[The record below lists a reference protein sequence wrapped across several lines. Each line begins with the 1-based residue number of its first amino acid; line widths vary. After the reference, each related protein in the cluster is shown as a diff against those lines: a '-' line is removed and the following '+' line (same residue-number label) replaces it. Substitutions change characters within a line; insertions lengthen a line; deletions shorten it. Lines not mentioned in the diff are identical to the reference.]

1 MRVYSLPVLATTALA
16 VPYADYILAP
26 SSRTLTP
33 PAIYRTE
40 GSVSHAP
47 SLLHKN
53 STTPA
58 IFHGKSSVTFDFQ
71 KNIGGLVSLDVA
83 NASTPDAYLGVT
95 FSESSLYV
103 SSEACDAT
111 ADAGLDSPLWFNVG
125 SGAGEYMAE
134 EKHVRGGFR
143 YMTIVSNTTADVSL
157 NSVTVNFTAAPKQ
170 DLTAYTGYFHCDDEL
185 LNRIWYAGAYTN
197 QLCTIDPEMGN
208 SLVWY
213 QIINK
218 TQTIELPDTV
228 LWWSN
233 YTISNGSSVLTDGAK
248 RDRLVWPGDMSVQ
261 LEVVGVSTYDLYSMR
276 NALERLLVLQKED
289 GRLPY
294 ASPPYADTV
303 SFTYHCQS
311 LVGVYF
317 YYLYSGDQAWLARH
331 WGQFKLGVDW
341 ALGSVDDTGLANI
354 TASSDWLRFGMGGH
368 NIEANAIL
376 SYTLQQGLALSTLL
390 NDTTPVQNWTRT
402 ASRIKTSANSR
413 LWDAS
418 AGLYRD
424 NQTTTL
430 HPQDGNVWAIKAN
443 LTNSTFQTRQLTRS
457 LRSRW
462 GKYGAPAPE
471 AGATVSPFI
480 SSLELQAHFLAN
492 DAQSALDLMR
502 LEWGF
507 MLDDPRMTNSTFI
520 EGYSVNG
527 SLHYEPYANDPRVSH
542 AHGWAT
548 GPTSALTHY
557 AAGLRITKEAGT
569 EWEVA
574 PQPGD
579 LRNVDAGFET
589 VKGKFEVK
597 FEKEGNGTS
606 STYRRFEFKTP
617 VGTRGV
623 VRLPGVEGSL
633 VGVNGTV
640 VRLRDGEASGLKGGT
655 WRLVG
660 DA

>member
-1 MRVYSLPVLATTALA
+1 MRLYSLPLLATAALA
-16 VPYADYILAP
+16 IPYSEYILAP

-33 PAIYRTE
+33 PSIYRTE
-40 GSVSHAP
+40 GSVSNAS
-47 SLLHKN
+47 SLLHEN
-53 STTPA
+53 STTPTTL
-58 IFHGKSSVTFDFQ
+58 HGKSSITFDFQ
-71 KNIGGLVSLDVA
+71 KNIAGLVSLDVSDSS
-83 NASTPDAYLGVT
+83 ASDAFIGVT

-125 SGAGEYMAE
+125 AGSGVYTAE

-218 TQTIELPDTV
+218 TQTIELPETV
-228 LWWSN
+228 DWWSN

-276 NALERLLVLQKED
+276 NALERLLVLQKAD

-311 LVGVYF
+311 LVGIYF
-317 YYLYSGDQAWLARH
+317 YYLYSGDRAWLARH
-331 WGQFKLGVDW
+331 WTQFKLGVDW
-341 ALGSVDDTGLANI
+341 ALGSVDDSGLANI

-376 SYTLQQGLALSTLL
+376 YYTLNQGLTLSSLL
-390 NDTTPVQNWTRT
+390 NDTTPQQNWTRT
-402 ASRIKTSANSR
+402 ASRIKSSANHL

-418 AGLYRD
+418 AGLYID
-424 NQTTTL
+424 NQTTTM

-443 LTNSTFQTRQLTRS
+443 LTNSTTQSTQLTRA

-462 GKYGAPAPE
+462 GPYGAPAPE

-480 SSLELQAHFLAN
+480 SSLELQAHFMAS

-502 LEWGF
+502 RSWGF

-520 EGYSVNG
+520 EGFSTNG

-557 AAGLRITKEAGT
+557 AAGLRITKDAGQ

-579 LRNVDAGFET
+579 LKSVHAGFET
-589 VKGKFEVK
+589 VKGQFAV
-597 FEKEGNGTS
+597 
-606 STYRRFEFKTP
+606 RFERESNATEAGYRSLELRTP
-617 VGTRGV
+617 RGTVGT
-623 VRLPGVEGSL
+623 VRLPGVEGEL
-633 VGVNGTV
+633 VSGNGTT
-640 VRLRDGEASGLKGGT
+640 VRLRSGKVSGLEGGN
-655 WRLVG
+655 WRLVRR
-660 DA
+660 